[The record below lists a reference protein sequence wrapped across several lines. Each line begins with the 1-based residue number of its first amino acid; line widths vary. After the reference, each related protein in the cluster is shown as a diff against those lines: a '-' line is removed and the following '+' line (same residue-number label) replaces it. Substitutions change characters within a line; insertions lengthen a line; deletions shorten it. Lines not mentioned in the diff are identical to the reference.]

1 MRRKN
6 PLTPLLFPLLSALLA
21 FEAFGERFRVA
32 TYNVENYLLEPV
44 GTRTPKPEAHRAKVA
59 EMILSIRPD
68 VIAFQEIGGTNAL
81 LEIQGRL
88 AAKGLDL
95 PHMELVH
102 GADEAIQVG
111 ILSRFPI
118 VSRKPHTNESF
129 LLDGRRFRVSRGF
142 LEVGIQPSPG
152 YRFTLF
158 TAHLKS
164 KRTTAAADEAQ
175 LREQEARLLRGLVEE
190 RLKEKPDANIVV
202 CGDFNDTKD
211 SRAIRALVGGNTRTP
226 LTDTRPVER
235 NGDHL
240 PSENPRWD
248 PRHVAWTHFYGK
260 EDTYSRFDYLL
271 LSPGMVREWRREGS
285 YLPVVA
291 DWGLASD
298 HRPVV
303 CEFES
308 EER

>member
-68 VIAFQEIGGTNAL
+68 VIALQEIGGANAL
-81 LEIQGRL
+81 LEIRGRL
-88 AAKGLDL
+88 AAKGLEL

-111 ILSRFPI
+111 VLSRFPI
-118 VSRKPHTNESF
+118 VSRNPHTNESF

-235 NGDHL
+235 NGDRL

-260 EDTYSRFDYLL
+260 EDTYSRLDYLL